1 MNTRIYTH
9 IEFCKN
15 IRNTVQ
21 EAEPQSKKPCKGSCW
36 SHWSFQV
43 VQHPV
48 TSQLLRPYPYKTSRM
63 GSRKGLIFQ
72 ILFHPLRCSGRSA
85 STTTCSGSVD
95 LLEQQATHFI
105 MSSSMYQCSL
115 FVQFLFGLKLDW
127 VYTFVCTSDSLSCT
141 ARVMKKCQFLGPGT
155 V

>member
-1 MNTRIYTH
+1 MNTQIYTL
-9 IEFCKN
+9 IEFFKN
-15 IRNTVQ
+15 FLNTVQ

-36 SHWSFQV
+36 SHWSLLV

-48 TSQLLRPYPYKTSRM
+48 TSQPLTPYPYKTSRM

-85 STTTCSGSVD
+85 SMTTCSGSVN

-105 MSSSMYQCSL
+105 IPSSMYQCSL
-115 FVQFLFGLKLDW
+115 FVQFLLSLKLDW
-127 VYTFVCTSDSLSCT
+127 VWHPLSGPAESD
-141 ARVMKKCQFLGPGT
+141 
-155 V
+155 